1 MNFLLNIISIIVICG
16 LIYVLF
22 KAGLIQ
28 KAKNH
33 VVDLAAKAIA
43 KIVLFLIVITIF
55 GLIAGLF
62 IK

>member
-1 MNFLLNIISIIVICG
+1 MIQNIISIIVISG

-28 KAKNH
+28 KAGDH

-43 KIVLFLIVITIF
+43 KIVLFLIVMIIV
-55 GLIAGLF
+55 GLIANIF